1 MEGGLVGEEIV
12 LHVTLAAEGSAF
24 LNPEYLLTA
33 LRRDAGVLST
43 DPTAESCRILRLSL
57 ADANGETFVDEE

>member
-1 MEGGLVGEEIV
+1 M
-12 LHVTLAAEGSAF
+12 TLAAEGSAF